1 MMVETWDRTSLGEQ
15 EDIIGRTKGEGAAL
29 GQAKEFDEIDL
40 VVKNGDGD
48 PAVPVDAHVRLAHP
62 DTNKGAHLLRRGYN
76 FVDGSDGLGRLN
88 AGLFFI
94 AYQRDPRTHFVP
106 IQLNLARHDA
116 MNEYVRHVSSGLF
129 ACPPGVT
136 GTDDFWGSALFN

>member
-1 MMVETWDRTSLGEQ
+1 MLIESWDRTSLGEQ
-15 EDIIGRTKGEGAAL
+15 EDIFGRVKGNGAAF
-29 GQAKEFDEIDL
+29 GRANEFDEIDL
-40 VVKNGDGD
+40 TALNGDGD
-48 PAVPVDAHVRLAHP
+48 PVIAVDAHVRLAHP
-62 DTNKGAHLLRRGYN
+62 SVNGGVKLLRRGYN

-94 AYQRDPRTHFVP
+94 AYQRDPRKAFVP

-116 MNEYVRHVSSGLF
+116 MNEYVRHVSSGIF

-136 GTDDFWGSALFN
+136 GAGDFWGSTLFA